1 MSAEVIPDP
10 QQHSRCARCAQ
21 WRLAR
26 EGSMIGPAPG
36 VIGGI
41 MAKLRAG
48 AGRGPARFV
57 CLDCQYTLR
66 SRKILGWLAL
76 AVILILLLVSK
87 ECGLW

>member
-10 QQHSRCARCAQ
+10 QQHRRCARCAQ
-21 WRLAR
+21 WLLAR
-26 EGSMIGPAPG
+26 EGSMIEPAPG
-36 VIGGI
+36 NVGGM
-41 MAKLRAG
+41 MAKLHAG
-48 AGRGPARFV
+48 AGQGRARFV

-66 SRKILGWLAL
+66 SRRILGWMAL